1 LINLQILPELL
12 VQQYSKLE
20 ALVEIST
27 GFHLFFYN
35 PLLYNDNDI
44 DTEKDDIMQVRA
56 VSE

>member
-1 LINLQILPELL
+1 MINLQILSEPF

-20 ALVEIST
+20 AFVEIST

-35 PLLYNDNDI
+35 PLLYNDI